1 MLQKEFAPFLIGWN
15 LLVNLVEFTDSFFV
29 AMRILGLAWM
39 LACLNILSRKS
50 FSHACG
56 TWADSSVMLAKLWEI
71 ADALIPACGA
81 VGAAHWSTCT
91 RAARA
96 ARHRAYL
103 ADLADFMAD
112 LTLVET
118 EDWLIQQHIPATCL
132 RLRCA
137 QPTLPTTI
145 GCSTSIRSLIS
156 LIHIAWDRLFSRVFL
171 PRLRLRLLKLLLLKV
186 ILVCTGLLL
195 AIVILISI
203 MRILRILSV
212 IRLIR
217 LVCPVCMGRAI
228 CLICLIRFVGVLWD
242 QTLAVALAGLREL
255 WAWV

>member
-1 MLQKEFAPFLIGWN
+1 MLQKKFAPFLIRWN

-71 ADALIPACGA
+71 ADALIPASGV

-145 GCSTSIRSLIS
+145 CGSTSICSLIS
-156 LIHIAWDRLFSRVFL
+156 LIQIAWDRLFSRVFL
-171 PRLRLRLLKLLLLKV
+171 PRLRLRLLKLLLLKI
-186 ILVCTGLLL
+186 ILACTGL

-203 MRILRILSV
+203 LRILRILSV
-212 IRLIR
+212 IRLVR
-217 LVCPVCMGRAI
+217 LVCPVCMSRAI
-228 CLICLIRFVGVLWD
+228 CLICLIRFVSVLWD
-242 QTLAVALAGLREL
+242 QTLAVALASLREL

>member
-1 MLQKEFAPFLIGWN
+1 
-15 LLVNLVEFTDSFFV
+15 
-29 AMRILGLAWM
+29 
-39 LACLNILSRKS
+39 
-50 FSHACG
+50 
-56 TWADSSVMLAKLWEI
+56 MLAKLWEI
-71 ADALIPACGA
+71 ADALIPACGV

-145 GCSTSIRSLIS
+145 GSSTSICSLIS
-156 LIHIAWDRLFSRVFL
+156 LI
-171 PRLRLRLLKLLLLKV
+171 
-186 ILVCTGLLL
+186 
-195 AIVILISI
+195 
-203 MRILRILSV
+203 
-212 IRLIR
+212 
-217 LVCPVCMGRAI
+217 
-228 CLICLIRFVGVLWD
+228 
-242 QTLAVALAGLREL
+242 
-255 WAWV
+255 